1 MDIIRGV
8 CSGEGEQI
16 MSKIIRT
23 QKPSVLPYYAAAL
36 AFAVLCA
43 VLPVYKLW
51 ALLAALAGAAA
62 AFAAAKKTC
71 PPRVV
76 EHEVPFHTG
85 VEDVDA
91 MLTDIQQKLDT
102 LHTLNEELPD
112 PQLSAAMTRMEKAG
126 RSIVEAVEANPD
138 KAKQVRRFANYYLP
152 DAVNILQQY
161 AKLAKQGVRGENAA
175 SIRAEVERNAASI
188 ATAFENQLD
197 ALYAAE
203 SMDLSADLT
212 VLQNM
217 LKGQGLSK

>member
-1 MDIIRGV
+1 
-8 CSGEGEQI
+8 

-23 QKPSVLPYYAAAL
+23 RKPSVLPYYAAAL
-36 AFAVLCA
+36 AFVVLCA
-43 VLPVYKLW
+43 VLPVYRLW
-51 ALLAALAGAAA
+51 ALLAALGVAVLAFAGA
-62 AFAAAKKTC
+62 KKIC

-76 EHEVPFHTG
+76 ETEVPFHTG
-85 VEDVDA
+85 VDDVDA
-91 MLTDIQQKLDT
+91 MLTEMQQQLDT
-102 LHTLNEELPD
+102 LRALNEALPD
-112 PQLSAAMTRMEKAG
+112 PQLSAAMARMEKAG
-126 RSIVEAVEANPD
+126 RSIVETVEATPA

-152 DAVNILQQY
+152 DAVNVLQQY

-175 SIRAEVERNAASI
+175 SIRAEVEHNAASI

-217 LKGQGLSK
+217 LKGQGL

>member
-1 MDIIRGV
+1 
-8 CSGEGEQI
+8 

-23 QKPSVLPYYAAAL
+23 RKPSVLPYYAAAL
-36 AFAVLCA
+36 AFVVLCA
-43 VLPVYKLW
+43 VLPVYRLW
-51 ALLAALAGAAA
+51 ALLAALGAAVLAFAGA
-62 AFAAAKKTC
+62 KKIC

-76 EHEVPFHTG
+76 ETEVPFHTG
-85 VEDVDA
+85 VDDVDA
-91 MLTDIQQKLDT
+91 MLTEMQQQLDT
-102 LHTLNEELPD
+102 LHALNEALPD

-126 RSIVEAVEANPD
+126 RSIVETVEATPA

-152 DAVNILQQY
+152 DAVNVLQQY
-161 AKLAKQGVRGENAA
+161 AKLVKQGVRGENAA

-217 LKGQGLSK
+217 LKGQGL

>member
-1 MDIIRGV
+1 
-8 CSGEGEQI
+8 

-23 QKPSVLPYYAAAL
+23 RKPSVLPYYAAAL
-36 AFAVLCA
+36 AFVVLCA
-43 VLPVYKLW
+43 VLPVYRLW
-51 ALLAALAGAAA
+51 ALLAALGAAVLAFAGA
-62 AFAAAKKTC
+62 KKIC

-76 EHEVPFHTG
+76 ETEVPFHTG
-85 VEDVDA
+85 VDDVDA
-91 MLTDIQQKLDT
+91 MLTEMQQQLDT
-102 LHTLNEELPD
+102 LHALNEALPD
-112 PQLSAAMTRMEKAG
+112 PQLSAAMARMEKAG
-126 RSIVEAVEANPD
+126 RSIVETVEATPA

-152 DAVNILQQY
+152 DAVNVLQQY
-161 AKLAKQGVRGENAA
+161 ATLAKQGVRGENAA

-217 LKGQGLSK
+217 LKGQGL

>member
-1 MDIIRGV
+1 
-8 CSGEGEQI
+8 

-23 QKPSVLPYYAAAL
+23 RKPSVLPYYAAAL
-36 AFAVLCA
+36 AFVVLCA
-43 VLPVYKLW
+43 VLPVYRLW
-51 ALLAALAGAAA
+51 ALLAALGAAVLAFAGA
-62 AFAAAKKTC
+62 KKIC

-76 EHEVPFHTG
+76 ETEVPFHTG
-85 VEDVDA
+85 VDDVDA
-91 MLTDIQQKLDT
+91 MLTEMQQQLDT
-102 LHTLNEELPD
+102 LHALNEARPD
-112 PQLSAAMTRMEKAG
+112 PQLSTAMTRREKAG
-126 RSIVEAVEANPD
+126 RSIVETVEATPA

-152 DAVNILQQY
+152 DAVNVLQQY

-175 SIRAEVERNAASI
+175 SIRAEVEHNAASI

-217 LKGQGLSK
+217 LKGQGL

>member
-1 MDIIRGV
+1 
-8 CSGEGEQI
+8 

-23 QKPSVLPYYAAAL
+23 RKPSVLPYYAAAL
-36 AFAVLCA
+36 AFVVLCA
-43 VLPVYKLW
+43 VLPVYRLW
-51 ALLAALAGAAA
+51 ALLAALGVAVLAFAGA
-62 AFAAAKKTC
+62 KKIC

-76 EHEVPFHTG
+76 ETEVPFHTG
-85 VEDVDA
+85 VDDVDA
-91 MLTDIQQKLDT
+91 MLTEMQQQLDT
-102 LHTLNEELPD
+102 LHALNEALPD
-112 PQLSAAMTRMEKAG
+112 PQLSTAMARMEKAG
-126 RSIVEAVEANPD
+126 RSIVETVEATPA

-152 DAVNILQQY
+152 DAVNVLQQY

-175 SIRAEVERNAASI
+175 SIRAEVEHNAASI

-217 LKGQGLSK
+217 LKGQGL

>member
-1 MDIIRGV
+1 
-8 CSGEGEQI
+8 

-23 QKPSVLPYYAAAL
+23 RKPSVLPYYAAAL
-36 AFAVLCA
+36 AFVVLCA
-43 VLPVYKLW
+43 VLPVYRLW
-51 ALLAALAGAAA
+51 ALLAVLGAAVLAFAGA
-62 AFAAAKKTC
+62 KKIC

-76 EHEVPFHTG
+76 ETEVPFHTG
-85 VEDVDA
+85 VDDVDA
-91 MLTDIQQKLDT
+91 MLTEMQQQLDT
-102 LHTLNEELPD
+102 LHALNEALPD
-112 PQLSAAMTRMEKAG
+112 PQLSAAMARMEKAG
-126 RSIVEAVEANPD
+126 RSIVETVEATPA

-152 DAVNILQQY
+152 DAVNVLQQY

-175 SIRAEVERNAASI
+175 SIRAEVEHNAASI

-217 LKGQGLSK
+217 LKGQGL

>member
-1 MDIIRGV
+1 
-8 CSGEGEQI
+8 

-23 QKPSVLPYYAAAL
+23 QKPSVLPFYAMAL
-36 AFAVLCA
+36 VFLGLCA

-51 ALLAALAGAAA
+51 ALLAALGGALIAFGAAQ
-62 AFAAAKKTC
+62 KVC

-102 LHTLNEELPD
+102 LHTLNEQLPD

-126 RSIVEAVEANPD
+126 RSIVEAVEANPE
-138 KAKQVRRFANYYLP
+138 K
-152 DAVNILQQY
+152 
-161 AKLAKQGVRGENAA
+161 AKQGVRGENAA
-175 SIRAEVERNAASI
+175 AIRTEVEHNAASI

-203 SMDLSADLT
+203 SMDLSADIT
-212 VLQNM
+212 VLQSM
-217 LKGQGLSK
+217 LKGQGLS

>member
-1 MDIIRGV
+1 
-8 CSGEGEQI
+8 

-23 QKPSVLPYYAAAL
+23 RKPSILPYYAAAL
-36 AFAVLCA
+36 AFVVLCA
-43 VLPVYKLW
+43 VLPVYRLW
-51 ALLAALAGAAA
+51 ALLAALCAAVL
-62 AFAAAKKTC
+62 AFTGAKKIC

-76 EHEVPFHTG
+76 ETEVPFHTG
-85 VEDVDA
+85 VDDVDA
-91 MLTDIQQKLDT
+91 MLTEMQQQLDT
-102 LHTLNEELPD
+102 LHALNEALPD
-112 PQLSAAMTRMEKAG
+112 PQLSAAMARMEKAG
-126 RSIVEAVEANPD
+126 RSIVETVEATPA

-152 DAVNILQQY
+152 DAVNVLQQY

-175 SIRAEVERNAASI
+175 SIRAEVEHNAASI

-217 LKGQGLSK
+217 LKGQGL

>member
-8 CSGEGEQI
+8 CSGEGEEI

-85 VEDVDA
+85 VEDVDE

-112 PQLSAAMTRMEKAG
+112 PELSAAMTRMEKAG

-152 DAVNILQQY
+152 DAVNVLQQY

-175 SIRAEVERNAASI
+175 SIRAEVEHNAASI
-188 ATAFENQLD
+188 AAAFENQLD

>member
-8 CSGEGEQI
+8 CSGEGEEI

-36 AFAVLCA
+36 VFAVLCA

-85 VEDVDA
+85 VEDVDE

-152 DAVNILQQY
+152 DAVNVLQQY

>member
-1 MDIIRGV
+1 
-8 CSGEGEQI
+8 

-23 QKPSVLPYYAAAL
+23 RKPSVLPYYAAAL
-36 AFAVLCA
+36 AFVVLCA
-43 VLPVYKLW
+43 VLPVYRLW
-51 ALLAALAGAAA
+51 ALLAALGAAVLAFAGA
-62 AFAAAKKTC
+62 KKIC

-76 EHEVPFHTG
+76 ETEVPFHTG
-85 VEDVDA
+85 VDDVDA
-91 MLTDIQQKLDT
+91 MLTEMQQQLDT
-102 LHTLNEELPD
+102 LHALNEALPD

-126 RSIVEAVEANPD
+126 RSIVETVEATPA

-152 DAVNILQQY
+152 DAVNVLQQY

-175 SIRAEVERNAASI
+175 SIRAEVEHNAASI

-212 VLQNM
+212 VLRNM
-217 LKGQGLSK
+217 LKGQGL

>member
-1 MDIIRGV
+1 
-8 CSGEGEQI
+8 

-23 QKPSVLPYYAAAL
+23 QKPSVLPFYAMAL
-36 AFAVLCA
+36 VFVVLCA

-51 ALLAALAGAAA
+51 ALLVALGGAA
-62 AFAAAKKTC
+62 
-71 PPRVV
+71 
-76 EHEVPFHTG
+76 G
-85 VEDVDA
+85 VEDVDQ

-102 LHTLNEELPD
+102 LHALNEALPD

-126 RSIVEAVEANPD
+126 RSIVEAVEANPA

-152 DAVNILQQY
+152 DAVNVLQQY

-175 SIRAEVERNAASI
+175 AIRAEVEHNAASI

>member
-1 MDIIRGV
+1 
-8 CSGEGEQI
+8 

-23 QKPSVLPYYAAAL
+23 RKPSILPYYAAAL
-36 AFAVLCA
+36 AFVVLCA
-43 VLPVYKLW
+43 VLPVYRLW
-51 ALLAALAGAAA
+51 ALLAALGAAVLAFAGA
-62 AFAAAKKTC
+62 KKIC

-76 EHEVPFHTG
+76 ETEVPFHTG
-85 VEDVDA
+85 VDDVDA
-91 MLTDIQQKLDT
+91 MLTEMQQQLDT
-102 LHTLNEELPD
+102 LYALNEALPD
-112 PQLSAAMTRMEKAG
+112 PQLSAAMARMEKVG
-126 RSIVEAVEANPD
+126 RSIVETVEATPA

-152 DAVNILQQY
+152 DAVNVLQQY

-175 SIRAEVERNAASI
+175 SIRAEVEHNAASI

-217 LKGQGLSK
+217 LKGQGL

>member
-1 MDIIRGV
+1 
-8 CSGEGEQI
+8 

-23 QKPSVLPYYAAAL
+23 RKPSVLPYYAAAL
-36 AFAVLCA
+36 AFVVLCA
-43 VLPVYKLW
+43 VLPVYRLW
-51 ALLAALAGAAA
+51 ALLAALGAAVLAFAGA
-62 AFAAAKKTC
+62 KKIC

-76 EHEVPFHTG
+76 ETEVPFHTG
-85 VEDVDA
+85 VDDVDA
-91 MLTDIQQKLDT
+91 MLTEMQQQLDT
-102 LHTLNEELPD
+102 LHALNEALPD
-112 PQLSAAMTRMEKAG
+112 PQLSAAMARMEKAG
-126 RSIVEAVEANPD
+126 RSIVETVEATPA

-152 DAVNILQQY
+152 DAVNVLQQY

-175 SIRAEVERNAASI
+175 SIRAEVEHNAASI

-217 LKGQGLSK
+217 LKRQGL

>member
-8 CSGEGEQI
+8 CSGEGEEI

-36 AFAVLCA
+36 VFAVLCA

-85 VEDVDA
+85 VEDVDE

-112 PQLSAAMTRMEKAG
+112 PELSAAMTRMEKAG

-152 DAVNILQQY
+152 DAVNVLQQY

-175 SIRAEVERNAASI
+175 SIRAEVEHNAASI
-188 ATAFENQLD
+188 AAAFENQLD

>member
-1 MDIIRGV
+1 
-8 CSGEGEQI
+8 

-23 QKPSVLPYYAAAL
+23 QKPSVLPWYAGAL
-36 AFAVLCA
+36 VFAVLCM

-51 ALLAALAGAAA
+51 ALVVALAGTGVG
-62 AFAAAKKTC
+62 FAAAKRIC

-76 EHEVPFHTG
+76 EREVPFHTG
-85 VEDVDA
+85 SGDVDE
-91 MLTDIQQKLDT
+91 MLTDIQKNLDE
-102 LHTLNEELPD
+102 LHRLNEALPD
-112 PQLSAAMTRMEKAG
+112 PELSAAMTRMEKAG
-126 RSIVEAVEANPD
+126 RSIVEAVEANPT

-152 DAVNILQQY
+152 DAVNVLSQY
-161 AKLAKQGVRGENAA
+161 AKLARQGVRGENAA

-217 LKGQGLSK
+217 LKGQGLS